1 MSEDSSKKANAILTE
16 NEEALFQIMKIVIGT
31 VAAGDPV
38 KGKQLD
44 DQLTYLKNAF
54 YSNGKKKAAIMA
66 ESIRIAAFASSRD
79 AARLASLRGTPKAN
93 A

>member
-1 MSEDSSKKANAILTE
+1 
-16 NEEALFQIMKIVIGT
+16 MKIVIAT

-54 YSNGKKKAAIMA
+54 YSNGKKKAAIM
-66 ESIRIAAFASSRD
+66 
-79 AARLASLRGTPKAN
+79 
-93 A
+93 

>member
-1 MSEDSSKKANAILTE
+1 MSEDSSKKASAILTE
-16 NEEALFQIMKIVIGT
+16 NEEALFQIMKIVIAT

-38 KGKQLD
+38 RGKQLD
-44 DQLTYLKNAF
+44 DQLTYLKDAF

-79 AARLASLRGTPKAN
+79 AARLAVLRGSSKASS
-93 A
+93 